1 MFRAGDLIKMVYT
14 YKVLKVWDESTYD
27 LQLVVE
33 EELQPYQ
40 TIFKQCKISVGSDVR
55 LLKRGGINRNLP
67 EWF

>member
-40 TIFKQCKISVGSDVR
+40 TIFKQCKISVGADVQ